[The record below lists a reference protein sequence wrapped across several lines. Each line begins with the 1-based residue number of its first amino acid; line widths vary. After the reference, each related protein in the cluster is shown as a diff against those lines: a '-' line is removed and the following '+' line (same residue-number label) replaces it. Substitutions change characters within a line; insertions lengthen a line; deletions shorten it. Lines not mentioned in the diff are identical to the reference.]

1 MAELDVAINPSG
13 AVRGG
18 NVVKQI
24 MRDIKDAASGVQ
36 GSMVNLGATF
46 GRVMGTGP
54 ALFATAVGAMAVAA
68 TVAAKATASHIA
80 EIQKFALTT
89 NLSTREA
96 QLFASMAKQTG
107 TDIGGLSGGMSKLNE
122 NLQGAAKGSGESQ
135 RLFGALGISVK
146 DTNGQVRGTGK
157 VFEEVVSKLG
167 DFKDDSTKTTIIS
180 KLLGDEMQQM
190 ARMGKQG
197 FQTLSN
203 EARLMNAILG
213 EDSVQAAEKFNQHI
227 ARTSTILEAWKLS
240 IGEHVLPY
248 VNQLLAAMNKLVT
261 GRDLPELP
269 EGGSASG
276 KKGLVMPADPGQ
288 LRSLLDAKTQL
299 LVKDADAQIN
309 LESKT
314 LQTITKL
321 WQDSFDQ
328 RAISEREMVENNFVN
343 QIELIDY
350 QIRITNRLKGI
361 EAERLEQSLKYG
373 GLTKE
378 QTDLLIEQSK
388 ARQQDLDIQKTA
400 LSTQAF
406 NAQKEHMSTLSVV
419 GGREQE
425 THGTSTTDALIS
437 NFQIEMD
444 LRHREQDDAQAYYS
458 NLLKFQE
465 AYGTSRETMM
475 TTEYD
480 LVRANLAKQL
490 DVNQE
495 TAEKVLNAWRNN
507 DHIHAAE
514 LLEGTQKT
522 WDQVTAIMMG
532 AMADQRAVSE
542 KYSDDFFAGF
552 AKGMKKYVDDQSMLG
567 LGVDQARR
575 VAQGM
580 EQAFGRFF
588 FDAMEGR
595 IQSFKDV
602 VQGLV
607 DFSKQIISQ
616 LASQLITNSILRG
629 LTSAFPSAFGGGS
642 IGGTVG
648 PAGDVGGFAL
658 RAMGGISA
666 FASGGIATRPM
677 MRWAGG
683 GLNLIGEGQYNE
695 AYVPLPDGR
704 TIPVTLK
711 GMPYGNPSSMVST
724 MSMPVTV
731 NVHNEVGGEVETTTS
746 RGSDGNPQIDVY
758 IKNVVKQG
766 MRNGEFDQSMKQ
778 FGSKRQPVRR

>member
-54 ALFATAVGAMAVAA
+54 ALFATAVGAMAAA
-68 TVAAKATASHIA
+68 AVVAAKATASHVA

-96 QLFASMAKQTG
+96 QMFSSMAKQTG
-107 TDIGGLSGGMSKLNE
+107 TDLSGLSGGMGKLNE
-122 NLQGAAKGSGESQ
+122 NLQEAAKGSGESQ
-135 RLFGALGISVK
+135 RLFAALGISVK

-157 VFEEVVSKLG
+157 VFEEVVGKLG
-167 DFKDDSTKTTIIS
+167 EFKDDSAKTTLIS

-213 EDSVQAAEKFNQHI
+213 EDSVKAAEKFNQHI

-248 VNQLLAAMNKLVT
+248 VNQLLEGMNKLVT

-276 KKGLVMPADPGQ
+276 KKGLIMPADPGQ

-299 LVKDADAQIN
+299 LVKDAEAQIN

-378 QTDLLIEQSK
+378 QTELLIEQSK

-425 THGTSTTDALIS
+425 QLGQRITDDLIAQ
-437 NFQIEMD
+437 FKLGEDQ
-444 LRHREQDDAQAYYS
+444 RHRAQDDTQTYYQ
-458 NLLKFQE
+458 NLLRFQE
-465 AYGTSRETMM
+465 AYGTSRENLM

-490 DVNQE
+490 DVNQT

-507 DHIHAAE
+507 DHVHAAE

-542 KYSDDFFAGF
+542 KYSDDLFEGF
-552 AKGMKKYVDDQSMLG
+552 AKSMRKYVNDQSVFG
-567 LGVDQARR
+567 LGADQARR

-580 EQAFGRFF
+580 EQAFGKFF

-595 IQSFKDV
+595 INSFKDV

-607 DFSKQIISQ
+607 DFSKNIVSDV
-616 LASQLITNSILRG
+616 AGKLITRSILTG
-629 LTSAFPSAFGGGS
+629 LDSMPSLFGGGS
-642 IGGTVG
+642 VGGLAG
-648 PAGDVGGFAL
+648 GAGDVGGFAL

-666 FASGGIATRPM
+666 FAGGGIATRPM
-677 MRWAGG
+677 LRWAGG
-683 GLNLIGEGQYNE
+683 GMNLIGEGQYNE

-704 TIPVTLK
+704 TIPVTMK
-711 GMPYGNPSSMVST
+711 MPNQMLST
-724 MSMPVTV
+724 AVSMPITV
-731 NVHNEVGGEVETTTS
+731 NIHNSSNADVQTET
-746 RGSDGNPQIDVY
+746 RQGPDGPQIDVF

-766 MRNGEFDQSMKQ
+766 MRNGEFDGAMKQ
-778 FGSKRQPVRR
+778 FGANRVPVRRG